1 MKTGALPARKVLSV
15 FLALSFFLFAFQ
27 LADAKGQV
35 DLRGKKGVVD
45 PKDLKKYDPP
55 PKSLKIKEPPP
66 PQPRKAPG
74 GDTPPKNPPS
84 DQGSDPS
91 KRRVPVRAQP
101 HPDWKPPAPTLAP
114 KPGLVR

>member
-1 MKTGALPARKVLSV
+1 MNTGAFSV
-15 FLALSFFLFAFQ
+15 RRVFPLLLALCFCLVAFLPLEAR
-27 LADAKGQV
+27 GQV

-55 PKSLKIKEPPP
+55 PQSLKIKEPPP

-74 GDTPPKNPPS
+74 GDAAPKNPPS
-84 DQGSDPS
+84 DQGGDLS
-91 KRRVPVRAQP
+91 KRRAPVRGQP
-101 HPDWKPPAPTLAP
+101 HPDWKPPAPPMAP